1 MAPYLER
8 MYHHVSGILTS
19 KSLGEAVIE
28 AAGVGYAIRIPLSTY
43 EALPSA
49 GKPVTL
55 LTHLQVT
62 DDALTLFG
70 FRSAEERAFF
80 LQLIQHV
87 SGVGPKVA
95 LAVLSGAPLNHV
107 LQAIRLGDVAFL
119 KSIRGVGDATA
130 KRIVLELGK
139 ILVKQAGEPA
149 PAKTAAQGA
158 KAGPVQAPTVT
169 QLDELTALAV
179 KAVAQLNEVPQE
191 VALKAVQRAMDEMR
205 EARQPIEAV
214 QDVVRRA
221 LAYAE

>member
-1 MAPYLER
+1 
-8 MYHHVSGILTS
+8 MYHHISGVLTS
-19 KSLGEAVIE
+19 KSPGEAVIE

-43 EALPSA
+43 EALPPS

-55 LTHLQVT
+55 LTHLHVT

-70 FRSAEERAFF
+70 FRTVEERAFF

-95 LAVLSGAPLNHV
+95 LAVLSGAPLSHV
-107 LQAIRLGDVAFL
+107 LQAIRLGDVALL

-139 ILVKQAGEPA
+139 ILVKQAAGPATEPSSGRG
-149 PAKTAAQGA
+149 K
-158 KAGPVQAPTVT
+158 KAGAVQAPTVT

-179 KAVAQLNEVPQE
+179 KAVAQLNEVPQD
-191 VALKAVQRAMDEMR
+191 VAMKAVQRAMDEMR
-205 EARQPIEAV
+205 SAGEPIDAV
-214 QDVVRRA
+214 QDLVRRA